1 MFRWYSLAQV
11 CYVYLS
17 DVPGG
22 QTYEDHNAI
31 DSTFRRSK
39 WFTRSWTVQELIA
52 PKNVVFFDQVWVETG
67 TKSSLRGLIS
77 SITGITRLTKSEMEC
92 ACIGEKMS
100 WASKRDAKLEDQAYS
115 LMGIFGVQMPLTIQT
130 FCLCLPK

>member
-1 MFRWYSLAQV
+1 MLRPALSDGWDYIWVDCCWINKSDDIEVSGSINSMFRWYSLAQV

-77 SITGITRLTKSEMEC
+77 SITGITRLTKS
-92 ACIGEKMS
+92 
-100 WASKRDAKLEDQAYS
+100 
-115 LMGIFGVQMPLTIQT
+115 
-130 FCLCLPK
+130 